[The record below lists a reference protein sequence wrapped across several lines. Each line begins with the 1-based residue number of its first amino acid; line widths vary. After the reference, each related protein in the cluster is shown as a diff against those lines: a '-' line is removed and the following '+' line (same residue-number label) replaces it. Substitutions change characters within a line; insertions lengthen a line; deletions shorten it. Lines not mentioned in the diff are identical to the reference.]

1 MVEPNL
7 KRLKRMDAFG
17 DHDDESFDAALH
29 EAVMDFQVLGKLT
42 TSEKMFEIRCRDDL
56 LGAGA

>member
-29 EAVMDFQVLGKLT
+29 EAVMDFQVLG
-42 TSEKMFEIRCRDDL
+42 
-56 LGAGA
+56 